1 MALEDSKQAIGA
13 VSELLKSLLTLD
25 TDANT
30 VDIGRPE
37 EVSAT
42 NCPKLNIFLYQ
53 IDFDGQLR
61 NHPLDEGQRAP
72 LWFVLRYLLTAFDDN
87 KESDTS
93 SAHNLLGE
101 GMLVL
106 NEMNFIEPAVLGLV
120 DNPEPLKIT
129 FDRADS
135 ELLSKI
141 MQGSDEKYRLS
152 AAFQVRPV
160 MIAPSVPPRYTL
172 PVKSV
177 GSQAEEGVALMP
189 SLGPKL
195 ESLKPEKFAQGE
207 TITLMGIDIG
217 TVIEEVR
224 FGNIVFPVTAA
235 KIGKIKVVINSTPG
249 LSAGSYPITAL
260 RRLKGDQVISS
271 NALLGTLLPT
281 VTNAIPSALTV
292 TDGLFSGKLT
302 LTGEL
307 LGGPDD
313 SIFIAFYQNGQTLLM
328 LEGTGAIDQTTLM
341 VNVDSENALPAGNY
355 YIILR
360 VNGAQASNAP
370 MVDWSS

>member
-13 VSELLKSLLTLD
+13 VSELLKSQLTLE
-25 TDANT
+25 TTAST

-72 LWFVLRYLLTAFDDN
+72 LWIVLRYLLTAFDGN

-93 SAHNLLGE
+93 DSHELLGE
-101 GMLVL
+101 GMLAL
-106 NEMNFIEPAVLGLV
+106 NEMNFIEPSVLALA

-129 FDRADS
+129 FDRADP

-160 MIAPSVPPRYTL
+160 MIAPSVPPRYAL
-172 PVKSV
+172 PVKTV
-177 GSQAEEGVALMP
+177 GPPAEEGVAIMP

-195 ESLKPEKFAQGE
+195 ETVSPEKFAQGE
-207 TITLMGIDIG
+207 TITLTGLDIG
-217 TVIEEVR
+217 TEIEEVR
-224 FGNIVFPVTAA
+224 LGNIGFPVTAA
-235 KIGKIKVVINSTPG
+235 KTGEIQAVINPNPD
-249 LSAGSYPITAL
+249 LSAGSYPITAI
-260 RRLKGDQVISS
+260 RTLKGNQIISS
-271 NALLGTLLPT
+271 NAVLGTLLPM
-281 VTNAIPSALTV
+281 VTNATPGALTESA
-292 TDGLFSGKLT
+292 GLFSGDLT

-313 SIFIAFYQNGQTLLM
+313 SIFVAFYQDGEIALM
-328 LEGTGAIDQTTLM
+328 LEGAGALDQTTLT
-341 VNVDSENALPAGNY
+341 VNVDSDNALPPGDY
-355 YIILR
+355 FIILR
-360 VNGAQASNAP
+360 VNGAQAANAP
-370 MVDWSS
+370 MVDWS

>member
-1 MALEDSKQAIGA
+1 MALKDSKQAIGA
-13 VSELLKSLLTLD
+13 VSELLKSQLTLE
-25 TDANT
+25 TIANT

-72 LWFVLRYLLTAFDDN
+72 LWIVLRYLLTAFDIS

-93 SAHNLLGE
+93 DAHELLGE
-101 GMLVL
+101 GILAL
-106 NEMNFIEPAVLGLV
+106 NEMNFIEPSVLALA

-160 MIAPSVPPRYTL
+160 MIAPSVSPRYAL
-172 PVKSV
+172 PVKTV
-177 GSQAEEGVALMP
+177 GSPAEEGVAIMP

-195 ESLKPEKFAQGE
+195 ESVKPEKFTQGE
-207 TITLMGIDIG
+207 TITLTGIDIG

-224 FGNIVFPVTAA
+224 LGNIRFPVIAA
-235 KIGKIKVVINSTPG
+235 KTGEIQALINPNPE
-249 LSAGSYPITAL
+249 LSAGSYPITVI
-260 RRLKGDQVISS
+260 RTLKGGQIIIS
-271 NALLGTLLPT
+271 NAVLGTLLPT
-281 VTNAIPSALTV
+281 VTNATSGALTESA
-292 TDGLFSGKLT
+292 GLFSGNLT

-313 SIFIAFYQNGQTLLM
+313 SIFVAFYRDKKIALM
-328 LEGTGAIDQTTLM
+328 LEGAGALDQTTLT
-341 VNVDSENALPAGNY
+341 VNVDSDNALPPGDY
-355 YIILR
+355 FIILR
-360 VNGAQASNAP
+360 VNGAQAANAP
-370 MVDWSS
+370 MVDWS